1 LSSRLLRRVAALA
14 VAAALALAAGGP
26 AAAQG
31 TSTPAP
37 ASSSSRPYPIGNAY
51 TGFRAEMTAPTSA
64 PPGVNRW
71 DCVPPSAHPYPV
83 VLLPG
88 TFYTM
93 AATWQALGP
102 VLADDG
108 YCVYSFNY
116 GTNRLTTLT
125 NGRVAAVGPIARS
138 ASQLASFVTRV
149 RRQTGAAQVDI
160 VGWSQGGMMPR
171 WFLRF
176 DGGAA
181 EVHDL
186 VGLAPSNHGT
196 TLRGLFAL
204 IDADQA
210 LGLPAPFTV
219 AGCPACTEQRHGS
232 AFLRKLN
239 AGGDTVA
246 GVTYTVIETDH
257 DEVVTPYQSAFLQG
271 PSVTNILL
279 QDQCPNDHAEHVAMP
294 YDDNALQ
301 DVLNALGPD
310 VRGFHP
316 HCQPSYPYIGTP

>member
-1 LSSRLLRRVAALA
+1 AAPP
-14 VAAALALAAGGP
+14 P
-26 AAAQG
+26 A
-31 TSTPAP
+31 AP
-37 ASSSSRPYPIGNAY
+37 ASHPRGPYPVGNAY
-51 TGFRAEMTAPTSA
+51 TGYRAEMSDPTSA
-64 PPGVNRW
+64 PPGVDRW
-71 DCVPPSAHPYPV
+71 DCVPTAAHPYPV
-83 VLLPG
+83 ILLPG

-93 AATWQALGP
+93 AGTWQALGP
-102 VLADDG
+102 MLADAG

-125 NGRVAAVGPIARS
+125 GGRVAAVGPIPES
-138 ASQLASFVTRV
+138 AAQLASFVTRV
-149 RRQTGAAQVDI
+149 RRRTGAARVDI

-171 WFLRF
+171 WYLKF

-210 LGLPAPFTV
+210 LGLPAPFTL

-232 AFLRKLN
+232 TFLRKLN
-239 AGGDTVA
+239 AGGDTVP

-271 PSVTNILL
+271 PNVTNIVL
-279 QDQCPNDHAEHVAMP
+279 QDQCPRDHAEHVAMP
-294 YDDNALQ
+294 YDLNALQ

-310 VRGFHP
+310 VAGFQP